1 MKKHTIEK
9 IEEIYPLTI
18 ITMRY
23 GGKIVIFN
31 SESDNVNINNVQLS
45 EEFSYGLI
53 EWMETNISP
62 QCYGIGTTIWEAF
75 EDYKKRYYG

>member
-9 IEEIYPLTI
+9 IEYIYPLTI

-62 QCYGIGTTIWEAF
+62 HCQ
-75 EDYKKRYYG
+75 